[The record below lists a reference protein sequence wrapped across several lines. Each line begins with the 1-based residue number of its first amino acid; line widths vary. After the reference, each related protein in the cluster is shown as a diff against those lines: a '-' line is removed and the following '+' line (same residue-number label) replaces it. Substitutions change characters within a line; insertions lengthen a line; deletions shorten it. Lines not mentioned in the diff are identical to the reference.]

1 MVVLGGG
8 ISAAAGDLLLEPA
21 RRVAASY
28 VMPGVGT
35 ATRITLARYANKA
48 GMRGAALL
56 AGHELA
62 FEQGEDA
69 RRHVA
74 AG

>member
-1 MVVLGGG
+1 MVVIGGG
-8 ISAAAGDLLLEPA
+8 VRAAGDLLLEPA
-21 RRVAASY
+21 RARGPAPTSCRGSGRR
-28 VMPGVGT
+28 P
-35 ATRITLARYANKA
+35 RITLARYANKA

-62 FEQGEDA
+62 SEQEEDG